1 MFILNIDFHAIK
13 EQLDTDYIISIMD
26 NLSIPFVQQNYKY
39 VIFYSACHHPND
51 YLEHKPKL
59 YYYIDT
65 KSFYCFSCGWSGD
78 IFALVQKI
86 KNISLQKAVKYICQL
101 CHIEIVS
108 QTDDLSIDNWQGMKR
123 YLPGKNVLEPV
134 KIYNKNVLQLF
145 KPYIHQ
151 SWLDDKISKETIDKY
166 QIMWYN
172 KNEQI
177 IIPVFD
183 VDGNLVGIHGR
194 NTKKWLVD
202 KGLKYQPVKTLNEE
216 YKFPTGQ
223 ILYGLYQNQSD
234 IEKTKEVTI
243 FEAPKSV
250 LQADGILEQNNTVA
264 LFGWNMQPMRRDIL
278 IKYNIQSVNIALDKQ
293 YQSIDDAEFQI
304 YRAHVNKIV
313 RLFKPYCD
321 VYVIWDSENMLD
333 YKDSPTDKGK
343 NVWNKLYNNRTLVK

>member
-1 MFILNIDFHAIK
+1 MSILNIDFHSIK

-39 VIFYSACHHPND
+39 VIFYSVCHHPND

-65 KSFYCFSCGWSGD
+65 KSFYCFSCDWSGD

-101 CHIEIVS
+101 CHIEIIS

-123 YLPGKNVLEPV
+123 YLPGKNVVEPV

-151 SWLDDKISKETIDKY
+151 SWLDDKISKKTIDKY

-250 LQADGILEQNNTVA
+250 LQADSILEQNNTVA

-304 YRAHVNKIV
+304 YRAHVNKVV

-321 VYVIWDSENMLD
+321 VYVIWDSENLLD

-343 NVWNKLYNNRTLVK
+343 DVWDKLYTNRILVK